1 LVIAKLRAIFQKTK
15 IENLKEHI
23 MVTPTVTIGKEQ
35 HIWAYDADMQPVVT
49 VDPGTVIEIQTWDCF
64 TGQVQSES
72 DTVANLDI
80 HRVNSAT
87 GPIAV
92 RGAEPGDSL
101 SVTLIDIRPEE
112 KGAAM
117 CIPEWGQLIHKVQS
131 PVTRIFKVK
140 DGIVHMNENVS
151 WPQRPMFGVIGVAP
165 ASGSIPTFEANRHG
179 GNLDNNMNGIGATVH
194 LPVFQPGGQ
203 LAIGDMHASMGD
215 GEISGTGVEIG
226 GTAIIQVN
234 LIKGKSGG
242 WPITETAD
250 SWITHGT
257 SPDNIDVALQNA
269 CEEAA
274 KLLVDEW
281 GFTIEDAFIFLSVAG
296 DLGIAQYCHPSPGSV
311 IAKMRVPK
319 TKATPRPFKL

>member
-1 LVIAKLRAIFQKTK
+1 MTIK
-15 IENLKEHI
+15 ISRD
-23 MVTPTVTIGKEQ
+23 Q
-35 HIWAYDADMQPVVT
+35 HIWEFSADMEPVVT
-49 VDPGTVIEIQTWDCF
+49 VDPGTTLEIETWDCF

-72 DTVANLDI
+72 DTLEKLDI

-92 RGAEPGDSL
+92 KGAEPGDSL
-101 SVTLIDIRPEE
+101 SVTLVDIRPN
-112 KGAAM
+112 KQGAGM
-117 CIPEWGQLIHKVQS
+117 VIPEWGQLVHKSKS
-131 PVTRIFKVK
+131 PVTKIFRVE

-165 ASGSIPTFEANRHG
+165 ASGSIGTFEAARHG
-179 GNLDNNMNGIGATVH
+179 GNMDDNENRIGATIH

-226 GTAIIQVN
+226 GTATIKVD

-242 WPITETAD
+242 WPITEAKD
-250 SWITHGT
+250 YWITHGT
-257 SPDNIDVALQNA
+257 SVNSIDEALQNA

-281 GFTIEDAFIFLSVAG
+281 GFTIDDAFIFLSVTS

-319 TKATPRPFKL
+319 LKATPAPFKR

>member
-1 LVIAKLRAIFQKTK
+1 
-15 IENLKEHI
+15 
-23 MVTPTVTIGKEQ
+23 MSTPTVKISKDQ
-35 HIWAYDADMQPVVT
+35 HVWAFKADMQPVVT
-49 VDPGTVIEIQTWDCF
+49 VDPGTVIEIETWDCF

-72 DTVANLDI
+72 DTVEKLDLARI
-80 HRVNSAT
+80 NSAT

-92 RGAEPGDSL
+92 KGAMPGDSI
-101 SVTLIDIRPEE
+101 SVTLIDIKPGPQ
-112 KGAAM
+112 GAGM
-117 CIPEWGQLIHKVQS
+117 VIPEWGQLIHKAKS
-131 PVTRIFKVK
+131 PTTRIFKVEG
-140 DGIVHMNENVS
+140 DTITMVS
-151 WPQRPMFGVIGVAP
+151 NGVTFPKRPMFGVIGVAP
-165 ASGSIPTFEANRHG
+165 ASGEIPTFAADRHG
-179 GNLDNNMNGIGATVH
+179 GNMDDNQNGIGATIH

-226 GTAIIQVN
+226 GIGIIKVD
-234 LIKGKSGG
+234 LIKGKAAG
-242 WPITETAD
+242 WPVTETKD

-257 SPDNIDVALQNA
+257 TADNIDDALKIA
-269 CEEAA
+269 AEEAA

-319 TKATPRPFKL
+319 ISRAPKPFKI

>member
-1 LVIAKLRAIFQKTK
+1 
-15 IENLKEHI
+15 
-23 MVTPTVTIGKEQ
+23 MVQPTVKISKEQ
-35 HIWAYDADMQPVVT
+35 HIWAYSADMAPVVS
-49 VDPGTVIEIQTWDCF
+49 VDPGTVIEIETWDCF

-72 DTVANLDI
+72 DTVEKLDLSRI
-80 HRVNSAT
+80 NSAT

-92 RGAEPGDSL
+92 NGAQPGDSL
-101 SVTLIDIRPEE
+101 SVTLIDIRPNRQ
-112 KGAAM
+112 GAGM
-117 CIPEWGQLIHKVQS
+117 CIPEWGQLIHTVKS
-131 PVTRIFKVK
+131 PTTRIFRVE
-140 DGIVHMNENVS
+140 DGIIHMNDKVS
-151 WPQRPMFGVIGVAP
+151 WPMRPMFGVIGVAP

-179 GNLDNNMNGIGATVH
+179 GNMDDNMNGIGATIH

-226 GTAIIQVN
+226 GTAIIKVD

-257 SPDNIDVALQNA
+257 TADSIDQALQNA

-281 GFTIEDAFIFLSVAG
+281 GFTMEDAFIFLSVAG

-319 TKATPRPFKL
+319 TSATPHPFRK

>member
-1 LVIAKLRAIFQKTK
+1 MEQ
-15 IENLKEHI
+15 
-23 MVTPTVTIGKEQ
+23 PTIKIGKDQ
-35 HIWAYDADMQPVVT
+35 HVWAFSADMVPIVR
-49 VDPGTVIEIQTWDCF
+49 VDPGTVLEIQTWDCF

-72 DTVANLDI
+72 DTVEKLDLSRI
-80 HRVNSAT
+80 NSAT

-92 RGAEPGDSL
+92 NGAEPGDSL
-101 SVTLIDIRPEE
+101 SVTLIDIRPDRQ
-112 KGAAM
+112 GAGM
-117 CIPEWGQLIHKVQS
+117 CIPEWGQLIHKVKS
-131 PVTRIFKVK
+131 PTTRIFKVE
-140 DGIVHMNENVS
+140 DGIIHMNDKVF
-151 WPQRPMFGVIGVAP
+151 WPSRPMFGVIGVAP
-165 ASGSIPTFEANRHG
+165 ASGSIPTFAADRHG
-179 GNLDNNMNGIGATVH
+179 GNMDDNMNGIGATIH
-194 LPVFQPGGQ
+194 LPVFQSGGQ

-226 GTAIIQVN
+226 GTAIIKVD

-257 SPDNIDVALQNA
+257 TADSIDQALQNA
-269 CEEAA
+269 CDEAA

-319 TKATPRPFKL
+319 TSATPHPFKR